1 MDSQTT
7 DIKHWKHYEAQLITD
22 DVIMKNNGKVHDVRN
37 LACQIKSCPRNLEMD
52 NCCLAIPTSGPRAFY
67 RSPDNQQQ
75 TVQSEKRQ
83 PE

>member
-1 MDSQTT
+1 M
-7 DIKHWKHYEAQLITD
+7 
-22 DVIMKNNGKVHDVRN
+22 VHVY
-37 LACQIKSCPRNLEMD
+37 LE
-52 NCCLAIPTSGPRAFY
+52 LYTRGPRAFY